1 MYKKNGGV
9 MNTPPEKALLPVSGQ
24 QFGCFSVREN
34 VSQCAVESQAQLEQR
49 GQLGTTQVFCTLLI
63 ILEHPAID
71 ASGSGKLGL

>member
-1 MYKKNGGV
+1 

-63 ILEHPAID
+63 LLEHPAID
-71 ASGSGKLGL
+71 ASGRGKLGL